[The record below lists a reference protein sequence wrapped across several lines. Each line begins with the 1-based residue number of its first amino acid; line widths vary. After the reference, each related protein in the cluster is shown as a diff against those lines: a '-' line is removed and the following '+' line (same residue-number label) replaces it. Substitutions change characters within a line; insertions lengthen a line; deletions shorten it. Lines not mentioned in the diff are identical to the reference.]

1 MEPNNIEKQIREQ
14 LNARQINPS
23 ENSWDRLDAM
33 LSVAENKKRKPVVFW
48 WYSAAAIVLFFS
60 IGAFFFNSNNSIDKT
75 SSPIVNNEDHSNQ
88 EINNEKVPVVKSINK
103 ESQIQ
108 TQSNTPIAIQN
119 QKSFNPINE
128 KKLIKSAV
136 APNLRINQ
144 SEDLQKAVV
153 QSEKKPSTIILSKE
167 PIPTLT
173 ASINNSIVISTPKKV
188 KVDPNM
194 LLSEVDGELNQ
205 AYRESKL
212 DLIKRNFK
220 AIRVAVANRNDQQ

>member
-75 SSPIVNNEDHSNQ
+75 SSPIVNNEVHSNQ
-88 EINNEKVPVVKSINK
+88 QLNNEKTTVVKSINK

-108 TQSNTPIAIQN
+108 TQSNTPIAIQK
-119 QKSFNPINE
+119 QKSFNPINQ
-128 KKLIKSAV
+128 KK
-136 APNLRINQ
+136 
-144 SEDLQKAVV
+144 
-153 QSEKKPSTIILSKE
+153 
-167 PIPTLT
+167 
-173 ASINNSIVISTPKKV
+173 
-188 KVDPNM
+188 
-194 LLSEVDGELNQ
+194 
-205 AYRESKL
+205 YY
-212 DLIKRNFK
+212 
-220 AIRVAVANRNDQQ
+220 